1 MDTTYAERVTQ
12 ANLTIQELISAMAEV
27 QKLIANH
34 DENCHLGI
42 LTIKELGS
50 AYYRLAELL
59 DRTTRKMVY
68 GF

>member
-34 DENCHLGI
+34 DENCYWAI
-42 LTIKELGS
+42 ITVQELGKS
-50 AYYRLAELL
+50 YYSLAEAL
-59 DRTTRKMVY
+59 RKVTGGLRY
-68 GF
+68 